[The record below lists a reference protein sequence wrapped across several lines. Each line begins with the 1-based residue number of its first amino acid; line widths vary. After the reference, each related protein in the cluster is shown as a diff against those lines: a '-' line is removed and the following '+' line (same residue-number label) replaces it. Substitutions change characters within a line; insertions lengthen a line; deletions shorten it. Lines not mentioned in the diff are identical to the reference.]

1 MKRIYLFCDN
11 GMSTSMMAQRMQ
23 EVADKHNLPFECKAF
38 SYKKNL
44 FYHRR
49 KQIRL
54 HFDRSTDKVLV

>member
-23 EVADKHNLPFECKAF
+23 EVADKHNLPFECKVLIQ
-38 SYKKNL
+38 KNL